1 MISSATLAFSIFS
14 YFCAMKNNFILAF
27 MLVLLVLAGCT
38 GKGIRSGESI
48 GGSQPKDTLYTA
60 KTVMS
65 IYALQPER
73 ALQIID
79 SAELL
84 GNLTTINADY
94 LRALVYSRS
103 IESMQYDSAILIA
116 ERLMENEKVL
126 ANDKL
131 KEEVLE
137 VLLYA
142 CRMDQDFEQAL
153 YWATQLRDS
162 YQEGGKETETLRIDA
177 EIGTLL
183 VNVGQQEEGMAK
195 IEAVIQQ
202 LDLLSE
208 PKSFNNLDAS
218 IIALKRKVEAC
229 FEMKLYSEAIP
240 TSQRMLEL
248 LSDYEQHPADFHDGH
263 YREPSDEKRPNYID
277 FYRGKA
283 FGYMAKSYASLNEN
297 DEARKYLALFE
308 QTFASQSLT
317 SRFMIAP
324 TLGKIGEYARML
336 AIYDEMEQR
345 LGNDTLNEY
354 YAEILQERAK
364 AAEAQKRFADAN
376 RYLQRHNKLKEQIHT
391 NLLQSKANLYAARFQ
406 AQRQQREIEQEREA
420 TRRAELS
427 RTVIGFIGLFILLL
441 AFYAV
446 RQWRKTQQRN
456 RILAQQITE
465 AVEYKDKYSKLKRSV
480 ETEGSGGFAIR
491 PQGEGDL
498 KSPTHDSQTSNPT
511 EPEDH
516 PLPPPPNPQLSTL
529 NSQLTDAELFDYL
542 HNLIEHEQMFLNPN
556 FDRQA
561 LISRTGLSKERIGAA
576 FAHASGYE
584 RLTTLIRE
592 LRLNHAVRLL
602 NEQPEMTIE
611 QVSQASGFANTVTF
625 NRSFKAKFG
634 MTPSEFRGT
643 KAQTG

>member
-1 MISSATLAFSIFS
+1 MTKKQPVETLAAHFNLSNL
-14 YFCAMKNNFILAF
+14 MKNNSIIVFILT
-27 MLVLLVLAGCT
+27 LLVLFGCT
-38 GKGIRSGESI
+38 GKGIRSGESK
-48 GGSQPKDTLYTA
+48 GSSQPTDTIYTEKA
-60 KTVMS
+60 AMN
-65 IYALQPER
+65 IYGTQPER

-84 GNLTTINADY
+84 GNLTEVKADY

-116 ERLMENEKVL
+116 ERLMENDEVL
-126 ANDKL
+126 ANDKF

-137 VLLYA
+137 VLLNA
-142 CRMDQDFEQAL
+142 CRLDQDFEQAL

-162 YQEGGKETETLRIDA
+162 YQEDGKEIETLRIDA

-183 VNVGQQEEGMAK
+183 VNVGQQEEGMTK
-195 IEAVIQQ
+195 IESVIQQ
-202 LDLLSE
+202 LDLLSD
-208 PKSFNNLDAS
+208 PKTFNNLDAS

-229 FEMKLYSEAIP
+229 FEMELYDTVIP
-240 TSQRMLEL
+240 TAQRMLDL
-248 LSDYEQHPADFHDGH
+248 LSDYELHPDDFHDGH
-263 YREPSDEKRPNYID
+263 YREPSDEKRPQYID

-283 FGYMAKSYASLNEN
+283 YGYMAKSYASLNDN
-297 DEARKYLALFE
+297 DEAKNYIALFE

-420 TRRAELS
+420 TRRAKMLL
-427 RTVIGFIGLFILLL
+427 TVTGIFGLLFLLI
-441 AFYAV
+441 AFFAI

-465 AVEYKDKYSKLKRSV
+465 AVEYKDKYSELKRQM
-480 ETEGSGGFAIR
+480 ETASTIPQEENASGEA
-491 PQGEGDL
+491 PKTQL
-498 KSPTHDSQTSNPT
+498 KETKPI
-511 EPEDH
+511 E
-516 PLPPPPNPQLSTL
+516 LS
-529 NSQLTDAELFDYL
+529 DAELFDYL
-542 HNLIEHEQMFLNPN
+542 RNLIECEQLFLNPN
-556 FDRQA
+556 FERQT
-561 LISRTGLSKERIGAA
+561 LIDLTGLSKERIGAA
-576 FAHASGYE
+576 FAQASGYE
-584 RLTTLIRE
+584 RLTTLVRE

-602 NEQPEMTIE
+602 NEQPELNIE
-611 QVSQASGFANTVTF
+611 QVCLASGFANTVSF

-643 KAQTG
+643 KL